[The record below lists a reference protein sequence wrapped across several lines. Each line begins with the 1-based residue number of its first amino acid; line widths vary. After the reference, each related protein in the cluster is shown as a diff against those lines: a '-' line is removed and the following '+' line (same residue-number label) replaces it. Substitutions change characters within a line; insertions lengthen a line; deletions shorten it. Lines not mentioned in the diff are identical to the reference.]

1 MTAHE
6 DVSDGTIDGGGAV
19 PEARTP
25 ADIEADIVSR
35 RRELAATLDE
45 IAVRVHPSTIA
56 GDAKAKA
63 FGAVDRTVGRAYVA
77 ANRAVADVR
86 SQFVDEEGAPRL
98 ERLIPAGLVAVA
110 VVGGLLA
117 LSVRRRRR

>member
-1 MTAHE
+1 M
-6 DVSDGTIDGGGAV
+6 SDGTIDGGGAV

-45 IAVRVHPSTIA
+45 IAVRVHPRTIA

-63 FGAVDRTVGRAYVA
+63 AAAVDRTAGRAYVA
-77 ANRAVADVR
+77 AKCAVSDVR
-86 SQFVDEEGAPRL
+86 SQFFDEEGSPRL
-98 ERLIPAGLVAVA
+98 ERVIPVALVAVA
-110 VVGGLLA
+110 VVGGLFA
-117 LSVRRRRR
+117 LSARRRQR